1 MYDVIITDKITVF
14 IFCFVF
20 LHSLTF
26 LTYIYIYEY
35 YGGGKTCCIFFTQ
48 HINIFSTQSVA
59 AAVEISQIC
68 NIIITVVFYEK
79 YILLQR

>member
-1 MYDVIITDKITVF
+1 M
-14 IFCFVF
+14 
-20 LHSLTF
+20 
-26 LTYIYIYEY
+26 YIYEY

-68 NIIITVVFYEK
+68 NIIITAVFYEK
-79 YILLQR
+79 YILWHSSGRYAAVFRKYRNP